1 MQSIFFTNNKKQIT
15 NNLVLFVLCYL
26 LFVGILLRKIPLVV
40 ASEKGRAQ
48 TQNARREGQTF
59 PDWDSSF

>member
-26 LFVGILLRKIPLVV
+26 LFVEILLRKIPLVV

-48 TQNARREGQTF
+48 TV
-59 PDWDSSF
+59 